1 MNIKGWALITG
12 FLCFTTEIM
21 EAQVY
26 SFENKIVPGE
36 WRVDNGKLE
45 VSRSRFKEGKQ
56 SLKVSWNENAIIH
69 FTRTEVLNMA
79 SRSVNGG
86 IAAWIYNEMPV
97 TEYMYFSFVDEVGE
111 EVCRLP
117 FLMDFKGWRCVWAKF
132 REDMLMQPEAVV
144 ASCAIILPKNVK
156 KGTIY
161 LDYVE
166 FTPTVSWQKMSDVQY
181 KVNQKDYSLIHD
193 FIGYRNTFPDL
204 SDVIVKDE
212 NKRGIEIIKSRLM
225 KWYLGDHSADNHPM
239 VEIRK
244 RGENDFIKKGLKAA
258 EKVQIRYDTGGVA
271 MGEGLFPLYFSKAGA
286 TNVVTFPE
294 INKYILLPLAL
305 DYQKNK
311 SENSL
316 KKALYIYDWFHDQGW
331 ADGSGMGTLCFE
343 KLRSAGYFH
352 SLFLLKDNLSEV
364 QLNREL
370 KALKWFT
377 MFGACYQKLEHAG
390 EVADNLRAL
399 ALPKLIY
406 ALSLTDSVEQQAAM
420 GAFCSYMNNAL
431 DFGPGFFGTIKAD
444 YSGYHHR
451 GAYNSA
457 YYPHALYA
465 ASLVAYLLHDT
476 PYALSESSLTH
487 LKQALLTFRFFSAN
501 LDIPAGTTGRFP
513 RGQQVLQELLPAFA
527 YVALSFP
534 EMDTELTAAFKRLV
548 RKNPDVVK
556 TFVAEV
562 NSDLTYTN
570 SVGEAEA
577 MVKLLQMDVEEEP
590 TPEGALF
597 MPYSGLLVVKNK
609 DYHINIKGFSKY
621 IWDYE
626 SSVSE
631 NLYGR
636 YLSYGQIEY
645 FHFKKNTRSFHPA
658 NPAFDWNYLS
668 GTTSIVLPVEE
679 LGAKKNKHRNF
690 SDETFLCGVSA
701 TGQRSMFSM
710 RLHDLKYDDSFYAN
724 KSVFVIDDIIMCLGS
739 DIRNGDKRHKTV
751 TTLFQ
756 SPLAQKLKVDKRK
769 AGVLLNDNS
778 GMLYAVKDC
787 DPVVQKNDSFTVA
800 YIDHAL
806 APNRAEYQYYIITDG
821 DERQAISLLSENTP
835 IQVLR
840 QDNEA
845 HIVRVKDKNVIFGA
859 IFSKDQSFDSLLV
872 KSVNI
877 PLSYIIEGENK
888 DTAKVFFS
896 EPDMRRVSGTSMGD
910 LSEEDVVDEEK
921 AFETELVLNGM
932 YDVYSPVTPLKVQ
945 YKDGNTLVRVSTIR
959 GNNYMFN
966 LRKKNA

>member
-1 MNIKGWALITG
+1 MKMKKLFLIACL
-12 FLCFTTEIM
+12 LCFITEVM
-21 EAQVY
+21 KAQVY
-26 SFENKIVPGE
+26 SFENKEVPGE
-36 WRVDNGKLE
+36 WSIDGGKLE
-45 VSRSRFKEGKQ
+45 VSRLKYKEGKQ
-56 SLKVSWNENAIIH
+56 SLKVIWDKNAIVH
-69 FTRTEVLNMA
+69 FAGVKTLDVA

-86 IAAWIYNEMPV
+86 ITAWIYNEVPV
-97 TEYMYFSFVDEVGE
+97 TEYMYFSFADKSGAEA
-111 EVCRLP
+111 CRLP
-117 FLMDFKGWRCVWAKF
+117 FRMDFKGWRCVWAKF
-132 REDMLMQPEAVV
+132 REDMLMKPGTIIT
-144 ASCAIILPKNVK
+144 SCAMIMPENVET
-156 KGTIY
+156 GTIY

-166 FTPTVSWQKMSDVQY
+166 FTPTVSWQKMSDAQY
-181 KVNQKDYSLIHD
+181 KVNQKGYSLIHD

-204 SDVIVKDE
+204 SNVIVRDE
-212 NKRGIEIIKSRLM
+212 NRKGVETIKNRLM
-225 KWYLGDHSADNHPM
+225 KWYLGDQSADNHPM

-244 RGENDFIKKGLKAA
+244 RSESDFIKKGLKAA
-258 EKVQIRYDTGGVA
+258 EKVQIRYDADGVA
-271 MGEGLFPLYFSKAGA
+271 IGEGLFPLYFSKAGV
-286 TNVVTFPE
+286 TNVATFPD

-305 DYQKNK
+305 DYRKNK

-316 KKALYIYDWFHDQGW
+316 KKARYIYDWFHDQGW

-352 SLFLLKDNLSEV
+352 SLFLLKDNLSEA

-377 MFGACYQKLEHAG
+377 MFGACYQKPEHAG

-406 ALSLTDSVEQQAAM
+406 ALSLTDLTEQQAAM
-420 GAFCSYMNNAL
+420 TAFSSYMNNAL

-451 GAYNSA
+451 GPYNSA

-501 LDIPAGTTGRFP
+501 LSIPAGTVGRFP

-527 YVALSFP
+527 YVAQSFP
-534 EMDTELTAAFKRLV
+534 ETDIELTAAFKRLV

-556 TFVAEV
+556 SFMAEV

-577 MVKLLQMDVEEEP
+577 MVKLLQMDIEEESA
-590 TPEGALF
+590 PEGSLF

-609 DYHINIKGFSKY
+609 DYHINVKGFSKY

-645 FHFKKNTRSFHPA
+645 FHFGKNTRSFYPA
-658 NPAFDWNYLS
+658 NSGFDWNYLS
-668 GTTSIVLPVEE
+668 GTTSIVLPVTE

-690 SDETFLCGVSA
+690 SDETFLCGVST

-710 RLHDLKYDDSFYAN
+710 RLHDLKYDDSFRAN
-724 KSVFVIDDIIMCLGS
+724 KSVFVIDDIILCLGS
-739 DIRNGDKRHKTV
+739 DIRNSDKQHKTV

-756 SPLAQKLKVDKRK
+756 APVKQKVKMEKRK
-769 AGVLLNDNS
+769 TGVLLNDYS
-778 GMLYAVKDC
+778 GMLYAMKDC
-787 DPVVQKNDSFTVA
+787 DPVVQKNDSFTIA
-800 YIDHAL
+800 YIDHDA
-806 APNRAEYQYYIITDG
+806 APDRAGYQYYVVTNG
-821 DERQAISLLSENTP
+821 DKQLAAHLLSENTP
-835 IQVLR
+835 IQILR
-840 QDNEA
+840 QDDKA
-845 HIVRVKDKNVIFGA
+845 HIVRVKDRDITYGA
-859 IFSKDQSFDSLLV
+859 VFNKDQTFDSLLV
-872 KSVNI
+872 KRVNI
-877 PLSYIIEGENK
+877 PLSYIIESEDK
-888 DTAKVFFS
+888 DRMKVFFS
-896 EPDMRRVSGTSMGD
+896 EPDMRRVSRTSMGG
-910 LSEEDVVDEEK
+910 LSEEDVIEEER

-932 YDVYSPVTPLKVQ
+932 YDVYGSVTPLKVK
-945 YKDGNTLVRVSTIR
+945 YEDGNTLVRVLTIR

-966 LRKKNA
+966 LRKKSL

>member
-1 MNIKGWALITG
+1 MKIKSWILIAVL
-12 FLCFTTEIM
+12 LCFAM
-21 EAQVY
+21 ETVKAQVY
-26 SFENKIVPGE
+26 SFENKKVPEE
-36 WRVDNGKLE
+36 WSIDGGKLE
-45 VSRSRFKEGKQ
+45 VSRLKHKEGKQ
-56 SLKVSWNENAIIH
+56 SLKVSWNKNAIVR
-69 FTRTEVLNMA
+69 FTGTEALDVA
-79 SRSVNGG
+79 SRSGNGG
-86 IAAWIYNEMPV
+86 ITAWIYNEVPV
-97 TEYMYFSFVDEVGE
+97 TEYMYFSFADKAGTEM
-111 EVCRLP
+111 CRLP

-144 ASCAIILPKNVK
+144 ASCAIMLPKNVK

-166 FTPTVSWQKMSDVQY
+166 FTPTVSWQKMSDAQY
-181 KVNQKDYSLIHD
+181 KVNQRDYSLIHD
-193 FIGYRNTFPDL
+193 FIGYRNTSPDL
-204 SDVIVKDE
+204 STVVVRDE
-212 NKRGIEIIKSRLM
+212 NKKGVEVIKDRLTN
-225 KWYLGDHSADNHPM
+225 WYLGDQSADNHPM
-239 VEIRK
+239 VKIRK
-244 RGENDFIKKGLKAA
+244 AGEDDFIKKGLKSA
-258 EKVQIRYDTGGVA
+258 EKIHIKYDAQGTA
-271 MGEGLFPLYFSKAGA
+271 MGEGLFPLYFSKAGV
-286 TNVVTFPE
+286 TNVAVFPD

-305 DYQKNK
+305 DYRKNK
-311 SENSL
+311 SEKSL
-316 KKALYIYDWFHDQGW
+316 EKALYIYDWFNDQGW

-352 SLFLLKDNLSEV
+352 SLFLLKDNLSEY

-377 MFGACYQKLEHAG
+377 MFGACYQKPKHAG

-406 ALSLTDSVEQQAAM
+406 ALSLTDLAEQQAAM
-420 GAFCSYMNNAL
+420 AAFSSYMNNAL

-451 GAYNSA
+451 GPYNSA

-465 ASLVAYLLHDT
+465 ASLIAYLLHDT
-476 PYALSESSLTH
+476 PYALSETSLTH

-501 LDIPAGTTGRFP
+501 LDIPAGTVGRFP

-527 YVALSFP
+527 YVAQAFP
-534 EMDTELTAAFKRLV
+534 ETDVELTAAFKRLV
-548 RKNPDVVK
+548 HRNPDIIK
-556 TFVAEV
+556 SFLKEV

-577 MVKLLQMDVEEEP
+577 MVKLLQMDVKEELA
-590 TPEGALF
+590 PEGSLF

-645 FHFKKNTRSFHPA
+645 FHFGKNTRSFYPA
-658 NPAFDWNYLS
+658 NQAFDWNYLS
-668 GTTSIVLPVEE
+668 GTTSIVLPVAE
-679 LGAKKNKHRNF
+679 LGAKKNRHRNF

-701 TGQRSMFSM
+701 TGQRSMFSV
-710 RLHDLKYDDSFYAN
+710 RLHDLKYDDSFHAN
-724 KSVFVIDDIIMCLGS
+724 KSVFVIDNIILCLGS
-739 DIRNGDKRHKTV
+739 DIRNGDKQHKTV

-769 AGVLLNDNS
+769 AGVLLNDSS

-800 YIDHAL
+800 YIDHAV
-806 APNRAEYQYYIITDG
+806 APDRAKYQYYIITNG
-821 DERQAISLLSENTP
+821 DERQAASLLSENTP
-835 IQVLR
+835 IQILR

-845 HIVRVKDKNVIFGA
+845 HIVKVKDKNVTFGA
-859 IFSKDQSFDSLLV
+859 IFSKDQSFNSLLV

-888 DTAKVFFS
+888 DTTKVFFS
-896 EPDMRRVSGTSMGD
+896 EPDMRRASGISMGD
-910 LSEEDVVDEEK
+910 LSEEDVIDEEK
-921 AFETELVLNGM
+921 AFETELILNGM

-945 YKDGNTLVRVSTIR
+945 YKDGNTFVRVSTIR

-966 LRKKNA
+966 LRKKNL